1 MSDDHQLKW
10 CCRLPILPARNLQT
24 IKMAEHDDLRG
35 EEEIERKA
43 ETKKK
48 KDSIFFFFFNEKG
61 RPPKQRPFPCGFV
74 FRRKKKRNRITKKK
88 KKTSK

>member
-10 CCRLPILPARNLQT
+10 CCRLPILLARNLQT

-35 EEEIERKA
+35 EEETERKA

-48 KDSIFFFFFNEKG
+48 DSIFFF
-61 RPPKQRPFPCGFV
+61 
-74 FRRKKKRNRITKKK
+74 
-88 KKTSK
+88 